1 MDQNRVSP
9 PSSESV
15 RYERKFHILDRTPHQ
30 VEAMVKTAHAHF
42 REVYPPRIVNNIY
55 FDTPGLADFW
65 KHANGSANRSKL
77 RLRWYGPPRDVL
89 PKPVLEVK
97 AKHGHVGT
105 KPSSRVNDLSAELL
119 RDHRQLGLSLRSACS
134 DPVIVERLANSSP
147 ALFNRYDRRY
157 FCSADGRFRL
167 TIDTNL
173 SFHEASGRCFGPRR
187 CYDEVR
193 LIIVEVKYSVASES
207 EINAVMRG
215 WPFRVGRISKYVYG
229 IRRLQG
235 NDVELI

>member
-1 MDQNRVSP
+1 
-9 PSSESV
+9 
-15 RYERKFHILDRTPHQ
+15 
-30 VEAMVKTAHAHF
+30 MVKTAHAHF

-77 RLRWYGPPRDVL
+77 RLRWYGEPLAIL

-105 KPSSRVNDLSAELL
+105 KPSCRLRDLSADIIRDHNRLRAAL
-119 RDHRQLGLSLRSACS
+119 RDSCS
-134 DPVIVERLANSSP
+134 DQTILERLCNSSP
-147 ALFNRYDRRY
+147 ALFNRYARRY
-157 FCSADGRFRL
+157 FCTVDGRFRL
-167 TIDTNL
+167 TIDTKL
-173 SFHEASGRCFGPRR
+173 SFHEASGRSFGARR
-187 CYDEVR
+187 CYDEAR
-193 LIIVEVKYSVASES
+193 LVIVELKYSVES
-207 EINAVMRG
+207 EAEANSILSD

-235 NDVELI
+235 NDVELG